1 MLGVEPDYLLYS
13 KVFPHWTPFP
23 NGAAML
29 PIKYSLQMGSKGD
42 LTVKVMFNLGFFAL
56 EGNPSLYMRELY
68 YVYVDLY
75 SE

>member
-1 MLGVEPDYLLYS
+1 MGRSLGRYLMVE
-13 KVFPHWTPFP
+13 
-23 NGAAML
+23 
-29 PIKYSLQMGSKGD
+29 
-42 LTVKVMFNLGFFAL
+42 VMFNLGLFSL